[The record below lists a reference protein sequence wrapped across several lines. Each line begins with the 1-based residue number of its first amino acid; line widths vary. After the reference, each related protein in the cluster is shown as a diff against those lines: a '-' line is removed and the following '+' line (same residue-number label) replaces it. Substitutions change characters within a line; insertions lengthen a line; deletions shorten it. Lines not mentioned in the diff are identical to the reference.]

1 MASFVLI
8 HGAWHGGWC
17 WQRVTPLLEA
27 AGHRVWAPDL
37 PGLGSDRT
45 PLEQVT
51 LDSWRDFV
59 CDHLRRASEP
69 VILVGHSRGGVVIST
84 VAEAMPQKIARLAY
98 LAAFLVPD
106 GKTLGEMYGL
116 LPPREEIGDIA
127 IYEGAAATLNPV
139 KIASLLYNTTAPQ
152 WQARAASLVCPEPV
166 MSFVTPIHTTATRFG
181 RVPRAY
187 IECLRDNTI
196 PIELQR
202 KMQEALP
209 CDPVLALDT
218 DHSPFFSA
226 PEQFHDALLR
236 L

>member
-37 PGLGSDRT
+37 PGLGSDHT

-59 CDHLRRASEP
+59 CKHLERAGEP
-69 VILVGHSRGGVVIST
+69 VILVGHSRGGVVISA
-84 VAEAMPQKIARLAY
+84 VAEAMPEKIARLAY

-106 GKTLGEMYGL
+106 GKTLGEMYTL
-116 LPPREEIGDIA
+116 LPPREEIADIA
-127 IYEGAAATLNPV
+127 TYEGVAATLNPA
-139 KIASLLYNTTAPQ
+139 KIAPLLYNTTAAE
-152 WQARAASLVCPEPV
+152 WQKRAAALVCPEPV
-166 MSFVTPIHTTATRFG
+166 MSFVTPIHTTAARFG

-196 PIELQR
+196 PIDLQR

-209 CDPVLALDT
+209 CDPVIALDT

-226 PEQFHDALLR
+226 PEQLRDALLR